1 MDDLLLSKIRL
12 AIVAELLASQ
22 WASFSELQKS
32 VGTTNGNLSAHLGKL
47 VEHAYV
53 EEEKSFVDRRPHS
66 RYRLTPLGRERM
78 IAHVRSL
85 QMLLEKEPQ
94 P

>member
-12 AIVAELLASQ
+12 AVVAELLASE

-32 VGTTNGNLSAHLGKL
+32 VGTTNGNLGSHLGKL
-47 VEHAYV
+47 VEGGYV
-53 EEEKSFVDRRPHS
+53 EEEKTFVDRRPHS
-66 RYRLTPLGRERM
+66 RYRLTSLGRERM

-85 QMLLEKEPQ
+85 QSLLEKEPQ
-94 P
+94 S

>member
-12 AIVAELLASQ
+12 AVVAELLASE

-32 VGTTNGNLSAHLGKL
+32 VGATNGNLSSHLGKL
-47 VEHAYV
+47 VESGYV
-53 EEEKSFVDRRPHS
+53 EEEKLFLDRRPHS
-66 RYRLTPLGRERM
+66 RYRLTSLGRERM

-85 QMLLEKEPQ
+85 QILLEKEPQ
-94 P
+94 S

>member
-12 AIVAELLASQ
+12 AVVAELLASE
-22 WASFSELQKS
+22 WASFSDLQKS
-32 VGTTNGNLSAHLGKL
+32 VATTNGNLSAHLAKL
-47 VEHAYV
+47 VENQYV

-66 RYRLTPLGRERM
+66 RYRLTSLGRERM

-85 QMLLEKEPQ
+85 QSLLEKDLQ
-94 P
+94 S